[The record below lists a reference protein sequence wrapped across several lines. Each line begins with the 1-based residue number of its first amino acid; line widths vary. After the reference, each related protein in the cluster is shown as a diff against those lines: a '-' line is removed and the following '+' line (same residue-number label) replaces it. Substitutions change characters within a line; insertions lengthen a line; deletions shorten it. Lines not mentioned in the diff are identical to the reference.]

1 MRCGSAGGSSRREL
15 LTTLA
20 VTVTAYH
27 LTSVADAS
35 EAEASTEHPMPHVV
49 LLGDSIFDN
58 AAYVAGGPDVA
69 WQLRER
75 LPEGWRAT
83 LNAVDGAVTS
93 GVERQLERLPQD
105 ASHLVVCVGGNDAL
119 RHAGLL
125 DQAARSVAEALDRIS
140 DVREQFEQDYLR
152 MLEGVLSRDLPT
164 AICTIYEARFPDP
177 QRRRIAASALTIFN
191 DVITR
196 SVFSRGLPLIDLRLV
211 CNEDADF
218 ANPIEPSV
226 RGGAKIATAIAA
238 LVAEHDF
245 VRRRSEVF
253 AG

>member
-1 MRCGSAGGSSRREL
+1 MLYGSAGGSSRREL
-15 LTTLA
+15 LTLA

-35 EAEASTEHPMPHVV
+35 EAEASTEHPMPHVA

-105 ASHLVVCVGGNDAL
+105 ASHLVVSVGGNDAL
-119 RHAGLL
+119 HHAGLL

-152 MLEGVLSRDLPT
+152 MIEGAEPGSAHGHMHDLRGTLSRP
-164 AICTIYEARFPDP
+164 
-177 QRRRIAASALTIFN
+177 AASQDCRKCLN
-191 DVITR
+191 D
-196 SVFSRGLPLIDLRLV
+196 LQ
-211 CNEDADF
+211 
-218 ANPIEPSV
+218 
-226 RGGAKIATAIAA
+226 
-238 LVAEHDF
+238 
-245 VRRRSEVF
+245 
-253 AG
+253 